1 MKTYLCLLCALLLAL
16 CPVCALAAPA
26 VIEPI
31 QDLKVNHMG
40 NRNPRLHTNEVLIA
54 LAICAATNPTAA
66 TAIDQIDK
74 LRGCE
79 AHSSV
84 ILSQVDENVFSRLGM
99 NITFDP
105 AYQTNRLYHN

>member
-1 MKTYLCLLCALLLAL
+1 MAPFPESRLSKLLTGGVHLRSFFCLT
-16 CPVCALAAPA
+16 VH
-26 VIEPI
+26 I
-31 QDLKVNHMG
+31 DLWDNEIL
-40 NRNPRLHTNEVLIA
+40 PNEVLIA

-66 TAIDQIDK
+66 TAIDQLDK

-84 ILSQVDENVFSRLGM
+84 ILSQVDENVFNRLGM